1 MVINMNKKS
10 VSALVVMGLISVI
23 IFTAGPVSACHYEV
37 GTYESDYTTTKNSF
51 FKGETI
57 YVMGNAYGYNYP
69 LKLRINDPACNVV
82 YYSSESKY
90 VVYGY
95 FFLNE
100 TSPVGIW
107 SVQLGVYYCG
117 YWHWSTSSGR
127 IAYFSVT
134 DANFVLIV
142 NVDGNGS
149 VVVDPD
155 LSYYSFGS
163 IVNLSAVADSGWSF
177 SHWSGDITSSN
188 NPENIIMNSDK
199 SVTAHFIQNQ
209 YILDV
214 NIIGN
219 GSVVKEPDKTFYVF
233 GDIVNLSCFPEF
245 GWAFDH
251 WEGDI
256 TSNDNPA
263 FVTIDGDKNVTAV
276 FVESLYTLTVN
287 IDGDGVVDEN
297 PSGPYNYG
305 DIVSLIATANIGNI
319 FSHWS
324 GDLESVNASETIVMD
339 ASKTVTAHFIQE
351 NYTLIINIEGSGSV
365 NKTPDL
371 ENYSYNTSV
380 ELSAI
385 AAFGWVFD
393 HWSGNLSGNVNPV
406 TISITEDK
414 NITAHFIQSNQG
426 GGGSNNG
433 GGGSGGN
440 GGSTRQSTNL
450 HPFANLSAGEPYIG
464 FIDEEIEFNGSLSY
478 DPDGQIVKYE
488 WIFGDGTTGDGEV
501 TTHVYSAPGDYEVEL
516 KVTDND
522 RASNTS
528 KTIAVIVVPNRAP
541 SKPVI
546 IGPTEGKVNVNYSF
560 SVFSTDDD
568 SDDIKYTIDWGDGSI
583 SESDYILS
591 GALFNS
597 SHIWLKPGEYKILI
611 KADDGKTNTTNDL
624 TIVIHDDEPAPESD
638 NFLLIL
644 LGLLALILLLILLYL
659 AKRNK
664 DKEKAKV
671 KKKKKK

>member
-1 MVINMNKKS
+1 MNKKS
-10 VSALVVMGLISVI
+10 ISALVVMGLISVI

-37 GTYESDYTTTKNSF
+37 GTYENDYASTKNSF
-51 FKGETI
+51 FKGETV

-69 LKLRINDPACNVV
+69 LKLRINDPSCNVV
-82 YYSSESKY
+82 YYSDESKY
-90 VVYGY
+90 VVYGS

-127 IAYFSVT
+127 IAYCSVT
-134 DANFVLIV
+134 DANFVLTV

-149 VVVDPD
+149 VIVDPD
-155 LSYYSFGS
+155 LNYYSFGS
-163 IVNLSAVADSGWSF
+163 NVNLSAVSDSGWSF
-177 SHWSGDITSSN
+177 SHWSGDITSSS
-188 NPENIIMNSDK
+188 NPETIIMNSNK

-219 GSVVKEPDKTFYVF
+219 GSVVKEPDKTFYVY
-233 GDIVNLSCFPEF
+233 GDMVNLSCFPES

-256 TSNDNPA
+256 TGNDNPA
-263 FVTIDGDKNVTAV
+263 FVTIDGNKNVTAV

-287 IDGDGVVDEN
+287 IEGDGVVDVN
-297 PSGPYNYG
+297 PSGPYSYG
-305 DIVSLIATANIGNI
+305 DIVSLNATANIGSI

-324 GDLESVNASETIVMD
+324 GDFESVNASETIVMD
-339 ASKTVTAHFIQE
+339 SSKTVTAHFVQE
-351 NYTLIINIEGSGSV
+351 NFTLIINIVGSGSV

-385 AAFGWVFD
+385 AASGWIFN
-393 HWSGNLSGNVNPV
+393 HWSGDLSGNLNPV
-406 TISITEDK
+406 IISITEDK

-464 FIDEEIEFNGSLSY
+464 FIDEKIEFNGSLSF
-478 DPDGQIVKYE
+478 DPDGHIVKYE

-541 SKPVI
+541 SEPVI
-546 IGPTEGKVNVNYSF
+546 IGPSEGKVNVNYSF

-583 SESDYILS
+583 SESEYILS
-591 GALFNS
+591 GALFNT

-611 KADDGKTNTTNDL
+611 KADDGKTNNTDDL
-624 TIVIHDDEPAPESD
+624 TIIIYDDEPAPESD

-664 DKEKAKV
+664 DKEKAKA